1 MLRIKILYEQ
11 GKRNYLADALSRIKI
26 KDDNFNI
33 QYNNN
38 KENNEFNKLINLNTP
53 HITTNNNTSF
63 KINKKNSNLKNL
75 KFQKVREK
83 WWYINNLKFSENFKV
98 PFKNTNSHIYIR
110 IFL

>member
-38 KENNEFNKLINLNTP
+38 KENNEFNKLINLNRP
-53 HITTNNNTSF
+53 HITTNN
-63 KINKKNSNLKNL
+63 K
-75 KFQKVREK
+75 KFQVSKLIK
-83 WWYINNLKFSENFKV
+83 KILILK
-98 PFKNTNSHIYIR
+98 I
-110 IFL
+110 